1 MASHT
6 QDLDECLQDKS
17 SGNEAFLKSPDFAE
31 TVAFLHQFGALFEL
45 TPFGYADLAQALHE
59 LRPAAQGIRAVQQ
72 NFAQNQ
78 LLDNLFA
85 EILHYCGFKF
95 DRSTLGKCVH
105 KLIRRVNRWTVTP
118 FDADLLCRNSPNEME
133 EEKQTAPVVDHTSD
147 DHQTGVQSETA
158 ATDQQKELK
167 KEEEEAE
174 NENDPQLQQQ
184 QSMNDL
190 PTMDDDDDLPDEN
203 SPETGQSEPALSNL
217 SASHVLR
224 LIALL
229 LDYLLQCVHEDGG
242 LDPKFSDEQM
252 HLRPLCVDPSGR
264 KFWHFKND
272 TWLFMEEGSPG
283 WMDEEKTQKEAHID
297 AKKESKST
305 TTKRKRERHIRTIY
319 DKRKRKKGKKEQKKA
334 TEEKEQYTKRNRRN
348 DQKRMEEKEK
358 NITRQEVDEACKN
371 LFTGTHLRAYRA
383 QPTDVKAHEAVADR
397 LEQCLEQVRNI
408 EQERRRKAAERERE
422 RWTMARVST
431 RVVALMEKRQ
441 LEAEKMRARRQE
453 MLAEK
458 RRIAAE
464 EEMALLREH
473 RCLTDSDLR
482 LNISREERHRLRQQR
497 VDEQRER
504 AQLVEAGLLEHDG
517 DEHEQHHEEEN
528 DDVDEEDEEWWKN
541 VVDDQNGQHK
551 KQRRRLL
558 PISRPIRVRTSQ
570 CRVWRWAREAPVAS
584 KIEDEEWW
592 KNVVDDQNGQHK
604 KQRRRLLPISRP
616 IRVRT
621 SQCRV
626 WRWAREAP
634 VASKI
639 ANFAKRHPS
648 SVASSSTTAPEW
660 GSGTTTT
667 GSCSSNNGAASSSF
681 CLLMDEHQIPA
692 AVKRKMSTFFSDCTA
707 SSSSPFTTATT
718 SATSAA
724 FSMFNNGA
732 NLPDKQR
739 FRTRT
744 AAQLSNVW
752 GEKEGKTFFAPS
764 SVTASTTNTHSAISS
779 IRSVLQLPGGKW

>member
-1 MASHT
+1 MASQT
-6 QDLDECLQDKS
+6 QDLDECLQDKC
-17 SGNEAFLKSPDFAE
+17 SGNEFLKSPDFAE

-59 LRPAAQGIRAVQQ
+59 LRSAAQGVRAVQQ

-118 FDADLLCRNSPNEME
+118 FDPDLLCRNSLKEME
-133 EEKQTAPVVDHTSD
+133 EEKQTAPVVDHISD
-147 DHQTGVQSETA
+147 DHQTGIQSQTA
-158 ATDQQKELK
+158 ATDQISDQQKDLK
-167 KEEEEAE
+167 KEDE
-174 NENDPQLQQQ
+174 NEKGPQLQQQ
-184 QSMNDL
+184 HSMNDL
-190 PTMDDDDDLPDEN
+190 PTMDDDDDLPGVNAVGADDKAFRRSANDN

-224 LIALL
+224 LITLL

-252 HLRPLCVDPSGR
+252 HLRPLCVDPSGH
-264 KFWHFKND
+264 KFWHFNND

-283 WMDEEKTQKEAHID
+283 WMDEEKTQKKAHID

-305 TTKRKRERHIRTIY
+305 TAKRKRERHIRTIY

-334 TEEKEQYTKRNRRN
+334 MEEQEQYTKRNRRN
-348 DQKRMEEKEK
+348 GQKRMEEEEK

-441 LEAEKMRARRQE
+441 LEAEQMRARRQE

-458 RRIAAE
+458 RRAAAE
-464 EEMALLREH
+464 EEIALLREH

-517 DEHEQHHEEEN
+517 DEHEQQHVEEDD

-541 VVDDQNGQHK
+541 VVDDQNGRHK
-551 KQRRRLL
+551 KKQQQQRRRLL

-584 KIEDEEWW
+584 KIE
-592 KNVVDDQNGQHK
+592 
-604 KQRRRLLPISRP
+604 
-616 IRVRT
+616 
-621 SQCRV
+621 
-626 WRWAREAP
+626 
-634 VASKI
+634 
-639 ANFAKRHPS
+639 NFAKRHPS

-660 GSGTTTT
+660 GDGTTTT

-681 CLLMDEHQIPA
+681 CLLMDEQQIPA

-739 FRTRT
+739 FPTRAT
-744 AAQLSNVW
+744 AQFSNVW

-764 SVTASTTNTHSAISS
+764 SLTGSTTNTHSAISS

>member
-72 NFAQNQ
+72 
-78 LLDNLFA
+78 
-85 EILHYCGFKF
+85 
-95 DRSTLGKCVH
+95 
-105 KLIRRVNRWTVTP
+105 
-118 FDADLLCRNSPNEME
+118 
-133 EEKQTAPVVDHTSD
+133 
-147 DHQTGVQSETA
+147 
-158 ATDQQKELK
+158 
-167 KEEEEAE
+167 
-174 NENDPQLQQQ
+174 
-184 QSMNDL
+184 
-190 PTMDDDDDLPDEN
+190 
-203 SPETGQSEPALSNL
+203 
-217 SASHVLR
+217 
-224 LIALL
+224 
-229 LDYLLQCVHEDGG
+229 
-242 LDPKFSDEQM
+242 
-252 HLRPLCVDPSGR
+252 
-264 KFWHFKND
+264 
-272 TWLFMEEGSPG
+272 
-283 WMDEEKTQKEAHID
+283 
-297 AKKESKST
+297 
-305 TTKRKRERHIRTIY
+305 
-319 DKRKRKKGKKEQKKA
+319 
-334 TEEKEQYTKRNRRN
+334 
-348 DQKRMEEKEK
+348 
-358 NITRQEVDEACKN
+358 
-371 LFTGTHLRAYRA
+371 
-383 QPTDVKAHEAVADR
+383 PTDVKAHEAVADR

-431 RVVALMEKRQ
+431 RVVAQMEKRQ
-441 LEAEKMRARRQE
+441 LEAEQMRARRQE

-528 DDVDEEDEEWWKN
+528 DDVDE
-541 VVDDQNGQHK
+541 
-551 KQRRRLL
+551 
-558 PISRPIRVRTSQ
+558 
-570 CRVWRWAREAPVAS
+570 
-584 KIEDEEWW
+584 EDEEWW